1 MTDNGRI
8 AEFWNV
14 SVNGTQPPFMCE
26 VVRKDWPDEFGLDL
40 PVAYD
45 DWRTMLVA
53 FKE

>member
-26 VVRKDWPDEFGLDL
+26 VVRKDWLDEFGLDL
-40 PVAYD
+40 PVTYD